1 MDFYFVFS
9 FVGKEVVIIL
19 LEEGLNYR
27 KKFFL
32 MKGRVENWLWRNGFN
47 YKMGGVCELD
57 LKKIVED

>member
-1 MDFYFVFS
+1 
-9 FVGKEVVIIL
+9 
-19 LEEGLNYR
+19 
-27 KKFFL
+27 